1 MQVLADNITEDNMK
15 LIGREKEIRTLEEA
29 LESKDSVFLAVYGRR
44 RVGKTFLLR
53 QTLSD
58 RIVFSYSGK
67 ANITR
72 QSQLKSFR
80 LSLME
85 QGMPDCPVIKDWF
98 TAFSCLK
105 RLICLSSESK
115 KVILLD
121 EVAWMDNHKSDFI
134 PALEGFWN
142 EWCSNRNDI
151 FLIICA
157 SATSWIIDNVFHNRG
172 GLHNRVT
179 MRMRLSPFTL
189 KECEEFSIANNLS
202 YSRKDILNLYLA
214 IGGVAWYW
222 TLLKKG
228 YSVKQNISQL
238 FFENDSPL
246 RGEFLELYSSLF
258 IRPEKYIDIILALG
272 KKSSGLERQELSA
285 ECKVSNNSKLG
296 KMLQQLEECG
306 FIRSYIPY
314 GKKENSVVYQ
324 LIDSFSLF
332 HLKFLSKFKGEINS
346 DMVLSSSSYNTYC
359 GLAFE
364 KAVMNHLNE
373 LKRAMGISGI
383 NTQAY
388 TWRSN
393 PKKLKEGEKGA
404 QINIVLDRADGII
417 NIIEAKWTSN
427 GEPYMISS
435 SDEEDLLNKRRVFIE
450 QTQTR
455 KSVFLT
461 MVTISG
467 IKKNSHFDSIQNFFT
482 LDDLF

>member
-1 MQVLADNITEDNMK
+1 MK

-29 LESKDSVFLAVYGRR
+29 MESKDSVFLAVYGRR

-246 RGEFLELYSSLF
+246 RGEFFELYSSLF

-404 QINIVLDRADGII
+404 QIDIVLDRADGII

>member
-29 LESKDSVFLAVYGRR
+29 MESKDSVFLAVYGRR

-404 QINIVLDRADGII
+404 QIDIVLDRADGII

>member
-15 LIGREKEIRTLEEA
+15 LIGREKEIRTLKEA
-29 LESKDSVFLAVYGRR
+29 MESKDSVFLAVYGRR

-105 RLICLSSESK
+105 RLICLSSVSK

-189 KECEEFSIANNLS
+189 KECEEFSIANNLN

-306 FIRSYIPY
+306 FIRSYVPY
-314 GKKENSVVYQ
+314 GKKENSIVYQ

-404 QINIVLDRADGII
+404 QIDIVLDRADGII

>member
-29 LESKDSVFLAVYGRR
+29 MESKDSVFLAVYGRR

-246 RGEFLELYSSLF
+246 RGEFFELYSSLF

-272 KKSSGLERQELSA
+272 KKSSGLERQELST

-314 GKKENSVVYQ
+314 GKKENSIVYQ

-404 QINIVLDRADGII
+404 QIDIVLDRADGII

>member
-29 LESKDSVFLAVYGRR
+29 MESKDSVFLAVYGRR

-98 TAFSCLK
+98 TAFSYLK

-121 EVAWMDNHKSDFI
+121 EVAWMDNQKSDFI

-189 KECEEFSIANNLS
+189 KECEEFSIANNLN

-272 KKSSGLERQELSA
+272 KKSSGLERQELST

-306 FIRSYIPY
+306 FIRSYVPY
-314 GKKENSVVYQ
+314 GKKENSIVYQ

-359 GLAFE
+359 GLAFK

-383 NTQAY
+383 NMQAY

-404 QINIVLDRADGII
+404 QIDIVLDRADGII

-427 GEPYMISS
+427 EEPYMISS

>member
-1 MQVLADNITEDNMK
+1 MK
-15 LIGREKEIRTLEEA
+15 FIGREKEIRTLKEA
-29 LESKDSVFLAVYGRR
+29 MESKDSVFLAVYGRR

-272 KKSSGLERQELSA
+272 KKSSGMERQELSA

-314 GKKENSVVYQ
+314 GKKENSIVYQ

-404 QINIVLDRADGII
+404 QIDIVLDRADGII

>member
-1 MQVLADNITEDNMK
+1 MKVLADNITEDNMK

-29 LESKDSVFLAVYGRR
+29 MESKDSVFLAVYGRR

-246 RGEFLELYSSLF
+246 RGEFFELYSSLF

-314 GKKENSVVYQ
+314 GKKENSIVYQ

-404 QINIVLDRADGII
+404 QIDIVLDRADGII

-435 SDEEDLLNKRRVFIE
+435 LDEEDLLNKRRVFIE

>member
-1 MQVLADNITEDNMK
+1 MK
-15 LIGREKEIRTLEEA
+15 LVGREKEIKTLKEA
-29 LESKDSVFLAVYGRR
+29 MESQNSVFLAVYGRR

-67 ANITR
+67 ANVTR
-72 QSQLKSFR
+72 QSQLTSFR
-80 LSLME
+80 LSLIE
-85 QGMPDCPVIKDWF
+85 QGMSACPVLKDWF
-98 TAFSCLK
+98 NAFSYLK
-105 RLICLSSESK
+105 QFVSKSSESN

-121 EVAWMDNHKSDFI
+121 EVAWMDNQKSDFI

-179 MRMRLSPFTL
+179 MRMRLLPFTL
-189 KECEEFSIANNLS
+189 KESEEFSNANNLN

-228 YSVKQNISQL
+228 YSVKQNITQL
-238 FFENDSPL
+238 FFEKDSPL
-246 RGEFLELYSSLF
+246 RGEFFELYSSLF
-258 IRPEKYIDIILALG
+258 KNPDKYIDIILALG
-272 KKSSGLERQELSA
+272 KKSSGLDRQELA
-285 ECKVSNNSKLG
+285 IECNVSNNKKLG
-296 KMLQQLEECG
+296 KMLEELEECG
-306 FIRSYIPY
+306 FIRSYVPY
-314 GKKENSVVYQ
+314 GKQENSIVYQ

-346 DMVLSSSSYNTYC
+346 NMVLASPFYNSYC

-364 KAVMNHLNE
+364 KAVLNHITE
-373 LKRAMGISGI
+373 VKKAMGISGI

-393 PKKLKEGEKGA
+393 PKKLQEGEKGA
-404 QINIVLDRADGII
+404 QIDIVLDRADEVI
-417 NIIEAKWTSN
+417 NIIEAKWTSD
-427 GEPYMISS
+427 GEQYLVSS
-435 SDEEDLLNKRRVFIE
+435 SDEEDLLNKKRVFID
-450 QTQTR
+450 QTKTR

-467 IKKNSHFDSIQNFFT
+467 VKENSHSSSIQNFLT

>member
-1 MQVLADNITEDNMK
+1 MQVLADNIIEDNMK

-29 LESKDSVFLAVYGRR
+29 IESKDSVFLAVYGRR

-98 TAFSCLK
+98 TAFSYLK

-121 EVAWMDNHKSDFI
+121 EVAWMDNQKSDFI
-134 PALEGFWN
+134 PALESFWN

-272 KKSSGLERQELSA
+272 KKSSGLERQELST

-306 FIRSYIPY
+306 FIRSYVPY
-314 GKKENSVVYQ
+314 GKKENSIVYQ

-404 QINIVLDRADGII
+404 QIDIVLDRADGII

>member
-1 MQVLADNITEDNMK
+1 MK
-15 LIGREKEIRTLEEA
+15 LVGREKEIKTLKEA
-29 LESKDSVFLAVYGRR
+29 MESQNSVFLAVYGRR

-58 RIVFSYSGK
+58 RIIFSYSGK
-67 ANITR
+67 ANVTR

-80 LSLME
+80 LSLIE
-85 QGMPDCPVIKDWF
+85 QGMSDCPVLKDWF
-98 TAFSCLK
+98 TAFSYLK
-105 RLICLSSESK
+105 QFVSKSAERK

-121 EVAWMDNHKSDFI
+121 EVAWMDNQKSDFI

-179 MRMRLSPFTL
+179 MRMRLLPFTL
-189 KECEEFSIANNLS
+189 KECEEFSNANNLN

-214 IGGVAWYW
+214 IGWVAWYW

-228 YSVKQNISQL
+228 YSVKQNITQL
-238 FFENDSPL
+238 FFEKDSPL
-246 RGEFLELYSSLF
+246 RGEFFELYSSLF
-258 IRPEKYIDIILALG
+258 KNPDKYIDIILALG
-272 KKSSGLERQELSA
+272 KKSSGLDRQELA
-285 ECKVSNNSKLG
+285 IECNVSNNKKLG
-296 KMLQQLEECG
+296 KMLEELEECG
-306 FIRSYIPY
+306 FIRSYVPY
-314 GKKENSVVYQ
+314 GKQENSIVYQ

-346 DMVLSSSSYNTYC
+346 NMVLASPSYNSYC

-364 KAVMNHLNE
+364 KAVLNHITE
-373 LKRAMGISGI
+373 VKKAMGISGI

-393 PKKLKEGEKGA
+393 PKKLQEGEKGA
-404 QINIVLDRADGII
+404 QIDIVLDRADEVI
-417 NIIEAKWTSN
+417 NIIEAKWTSD
-427 GEPYMISS
+427 GEQYLVSS
-435 SDEEDLLNKRRVFIE
+435 SDEEDLLNKKRIFID
-450 QTQTR
+450 QTKTR

-467 IKKNSHFDSIQNFFT
+467 VKENSHSSSIQNFLT

>member
-29 LESKDSVFLAVYGRR
+29 MESKDSVFLAVYGIR

-228 YSVKQNISQL
+228 YYVKQNISQL

-306 FIRSYIPY
+306 FIRSYVPY
-314 GKKENSVVYQ
+314 GKKENSIVYQ

-404 QINIVLDRADGII
+404 QIDIVLDRADGII

-435 SDEEDLLNKRRVFIE
+435 LDEEDLLNKRRVFIE

-455 KSVFLT
+455 KSVLLT

>member
-29 LESKDSVFLAVYGRR
+29 MESKDSVFLAVYGRR

-246 RGEFLELYSSLF
+246 RGEFFELYSSLF

-306 FIRSYIPY
+306 FIRSYVPY
-314 GKKENSVVYQ
+314 GKKENSIVYQ

-404 QINIVLDRADGII
+404 QIDIVLDRADGII

>member
-222 TLLKKG
+222 TQKKKG

-314 GKKENSVVYQ
+314 GKKENSIVYQ

-404 QINIVLDRADGII
+404 QIDIVLDRADGII

>member
-1 MQVLADNITEDNMK
+1 MK

-29 LESKDSVFLAVYGRR
+29 MESKDSVFLAVYGRR

-306 FIRSYIPY
+306 FIRSYVPY
-314 GKKENSVVYQ
+314 GKKENSIVYQ

-404 QINIVLDRADGII
+404 QIDIVLDRADGII

-435 SDEEDLLNKRRVFIE
+435 LDEEDLLNKRRVFIE

>member
-15 LIGREKEIRTLEEA
+15 LIGREKEIRTLKEA
-29 LESKDSVFLAVYGRR
+29 MESKDSVFLAVYGRR

-404 QINIVLDRADGII
+404 QIDIVLDRADGII

-435 SDEEDLLNKRRVFIE
+435 LDEEDLLNKRRVFIE

>member
-29 LESKDSVFLAVYGRR
+29 MESKDSVFLAVYGRR

-306 FIRSYIPY
+306 FIRSYVPY
-314 GKKENSVVYQ
+314 GKKENSIVYQ

-404 QINIVLDRADGII
+404 QIDIVLDRADGII

-435 SDEEDLLNKRRVFIE
+435 LDEEDLLNKRRVFIE

>member
-15 LIGREKEIRTLEEA
+15 LIGREKEIRTLKEA
-29 LESKDSVFLAVYGRR
+29 MESKDSVFLAVYGRR

-189 KECEEFSIANNLS
+189 KECEEFSIANNLN

-272 KKSSGLERQELSA
+272 KKSSGLERQELST

-306 FIRSYIPY
+306 FIRSYVPY
-314 GKKENSVVYQ
+314 GKKENSIVYQ

-404 QINIVLDRADGII
+404 QIDIVLDRADEII

>member
-1 MQVLADNITEDNMK
+1 MQVLADNIIEDNMK

-98 TAFSCLK
+98 TAFSYLK

-272 KKSSGLERQELSA
+272 KKSSGMERQELSA

-306 FIRSYIPY
+306 FIRSYVPY
-314 GKKENSVVYQ
+314 GKKENSIVYQ

-332 HLKFLSKFKGEINS
+332 HLKFISKFKGEINS

-435 SDEEDLLNKRRVFIE
+435 SDEEDLLNKRQVFIE

>member
-29 LESKDSVFLAVYGRR
+29 MESKDSVFLAVYGRR

-202 YSRKDILNLYLA
+202 YSRKDILNLYLG

-246 RGEFLELYSSLF
+246 RGEFFELYSSLF

-306 FIRSYIPY
+306 FIRSYVPY

-393 PKKLKEGEKGA
+393 PKKLNEGENGA
-404 QINIVLDRADGII
+404 QIDIVLDRADGII

-435 SDEEDLLNKRRVFIE
+435 LDEEDLLNKRRVFIE

>member
-121 EVAWMDNHKSDFI
+121 EVAWMDNQKSDFI
-134 PALEGFWN
+134 PALEDFWN

-246 RGEFLELYSSLF
+246 RGEFFELYSSLF

-272 KKSSGLERQELSA
+272 KKSSGMERQELST

-306 FIRSYIPY
+306 FIRSYVPY
-314 GKKENSVVYQ
+314 GKKENSIVYQ

-404 QINIVLDRADGII
+404 QIDIVLDRADGII

-435 SDEEDLLNKRRVFIE
+435 SDEEDLLNKRQVFIE

>member
-1 MQVLADNITEDNMK
+1 MQVLANNITEDNMK
-15 LIGREKEIRTLEEA
+15 LIGREKEIRTLKEA
-29 LESKDSVFLAVYGRR
+29 MESKDSVFLAVYGRR

-121 EVAWMDNHKSDFI
+121 EVAWMDNQKSDFI

-306 FIRSYIPY
+306 FIRSYVPY
-314 GKKENSVVYQ
+314 GKKENSIVYQ

-404 QINIVLDRADGII
+404 QIDIVLDRADGII

-435 SDEEDLLNKRRVFIE
+435 LDEEDLLNKRRVFIE

>member
-1 MQVLADNITEDNMK
+1 
-15 LIGREKEIRTLEEA
+15 
-29 LESKDSVFLAVYGRR
+29 
-44 RVGKTFLLR
+44 
-53 QTLSD
+53 
-58 RIVFSYSGK
+58 
-67 ANITR
+67 
-72 QSQLKSFR
+72 
-80 LSLME
+80 
-85 QGMPDCPVIKDWF
+85 
-98 TAFSCLK
+98 
-105 RLICLSSESK
+105 
-115 KVILLD
+115 
-121 EVAWMDNHKSDFI
+121 
-134 PALEGFWN
+134 
-142 EWCSNRNDI
+142 
-151 FLIICA
+151 
-157 SATSWIIDNVFHNRG
+157 
-172 GLHNRVT
+172 
-179 MRMRLSPFTL
+179 MRLSPFTL

-246 RGEFLELYSSLF
+246 RGEFFELYSSLF

-404 QINIVLDRADGII
+404 QIDIVLDRADGII

-435 SDEEDLLNKRRVFIE
+435 LDEEDLLNKRRVFIE

>member
-1 MQVLADNITEDNMK
+1 MK

-314 GKKENSVVYQ
+314 GKKENSIVYQ

-404 QINIVLDRADGII
+404 QIDIVLDRADGII

-435 SDEEDLLNKRRVFIE
+435 LDEEDLLNKRRVFIE